1 MDQRSYE
8 SAKQAYQQGDF
19 ARCAA
24 TLQAARIPGEPS
36 GAADHLRGNA
46 LMKMGLYS
54 DAARAYSDALADPE
68 YGKVGAL
75 SCNRGRALMAVGDLN
90 GAVESLTRAAQ
101 DPDYPTPYKAYMAL
115 GNAQMALGDP
125 REAGIAF
132 RNAAIDEANP
142 DPAGAL
148 TNLGQC
154 FLELG
159 RPVDAVE
166 AYRTALDFSTP
177 AESQNAIWASLG
189 RAYVAAN
196 RMSEAQDAFSHAT
209 ADGSYRLT
217 PAEQTASLAA
227 SNAMASL
234 QVGPSETDRMLAEA
248 GYGIGAYDP
257 LDPTGA
263 SGVLMPSPE
272 DTGFFSV
279 SESDIVRQDRALHRH
294 RHVGLKVFLILLIM
308 ALVALGGAFW
318 MGLGWPMQEVT
329 VANAFAARTA
339 GEDLS
344 KVLASSVSEQ
354 SKNDIAASIPM
365 DAKVKI
371 DGVDRSL
378 SNSKV
383 VATAQLA
390 DGGSQS
396 FVFTL
401 VREGLGWKIVSVDLS
416 FNSQD
421 AVTPEGAAS
430 QAAPSEAPDA
440 AAPAEGEAAP
450 ADAAAVPAEGEASAQ
465 A

>member
-19 ARCAA
+19 SRCAA

-54 DAARAYSDALADPE
+54 DAAKAYADALADPE

-101 DPDYPTPYKAYMAL
+101 DPDYATPYKAYMAL
-115 GNAQMALGDP
+115 GNAHMALGDA

-132 RNAAIDEANP
+132 RNAAIDETNP

-209 ADGSYRLT
+209 ADGTYRLT

-234 QVGPSETDRMLAEA
+234 QVGPSETDRLLAEA

-263 SGVLMPSPE
+263 SGQLMPSPE

-279 SESDIVRQDRALHRH
+279 NENDIVRQDRSLHRH
-294 RHVGLKVFLILLIM
+294 RHVGLKVFFILLM
-308 ALVALGGAFW
+308 LLLALLGCGFW
-318 MGLGWPMQEVT
+318 LGLGWPMQEVT
-329 VANAFAARTA
+329 VTRAFEAKTA
-339 GEDLS
+339 GQDLS
-344 KVLASSVSEQ
+344 AVLASSVSEQ
-354 SKNDIAASIPM
+354 AKNDISASIPA

-371 DGVDRSL
+371 EGVDRSM
-378 SNSKV
+378 SNSQV
-383 VATAQLA
+383 LATAQLA

-396 FVFTL
+396 YLFTL
-401 VREGLGWKIVSVDLS
+401 VREGVGWKIVSVELS
-416 FNSQD
+416 FGS
-421 AVTPEGAAS
+421 VTPSSSEGANSHVEPFTTGSSAAPAES
-430 QAAPSEAPDA
+430 QAAPA
-440 AAPAEGEAAP
+440 EAAP
-450 ADAAAVPAEGEASAQ
+450 EAGESAA
-465 A
+465 